1 MNVEGIREILAKDYG
16 ILTEAELDK
25 ALKSMKRL
33 DIGLMVSE
41 KPKKVRKGHGKHAG
55 ATA

>member
-1 MNVEGIREILAKDYG
+1 MNVEGIKEILAKDYG
-16 ILTEAELDK
+16 IFTEAELDK

-41 KPKKVRKGHGKHAG
+41 KPKKARKGHGKHAE